1 MKKSSSKKK
10 LGIVAAIL
18 ILLPAVA
25 AILKLFGTIHWPWWV
40 ISAPLWAS
48 AIAAVVI
55 TGLFAILV
63 LTVATRADKK

>member
-1 MKKSSSKKK
+1 MKKSSSKKAF
-10 LGIVAAIL
+10 GIVIATL

-55 TGLFAILV
+55 TGLFAIIV
-63 LTVATRADKK
+63 ITFLTRSDKK

>member
-1 MKKSSSKKK
+1 MKKSSSKKAF
-10 LGIVAAIL
+10 GIVIATL

-25 AILKLFGTIHWPWWV
+25 AILKLFGTIHWPWWI

>member
-1 MKKSSSKKK
+1 MKKSSSKKAF
-10 LGIVAAIL
+10 GVVIATP
-18 ILLPAVA
+18 ILLSAVA

-55 TGLFAILV
+55 TGLFAIIVIAFTILS
-63 LTVATRADKK
+63 DKK

>member
-10 LGIVAAIL
+10 LGIVIATL

-25 AILKLFGTIHWPWWV
+25 AILKLFGMISWPWWIV
-40 ISAPLWAS
+40 SAPLWAS
-48 AIAAVVI
+48 AIAAVAI
-55 TGLFAILV
+55 IGLFAILV

>member
-10 LGIVAAIL
+10 LSIVAAIL
-18 ILLPAVA
+18 ILLSAVA
-25 AILKLFGTIHWPWWV
+25 AILKLFGMISWPWWV

-55 TGLFAILV
+55 TGLFAIIV
-63 LTVATRADKK
+63 IAFTIFSDKK